1 MSIEV
6 RHAWKRFG
14 TFTALAGVNLSVPSG
29 RLTALLGPSG
39 SGKTTLLRIIAGLE
53 SPDATPDPESGKV
66 LFHGE
71 DVSNVPAG
79 RRGVGFVFQHYALF
93 RHLTVFDN
101 IAFGLSVRSR
111 RDRPSAKQ
119 IAERVNELLDLIQLA
134 GLGGRYPDQLS
145 GGQRQRVALA
155 RALAVQPRVLLLDEP
170 FAAVDKVTRRKLYAE
185 LAELRGALE
194 IPCVLVTHDLDEAAM
209 LADRMAILRR
219 GATLQDGPPDE
230 VLRRP
235 ASVEVA
241 RLVDMRNVFAGRLA
255 GHDAAR
261 GTSLVEWAGLRLE
274 ARACPRFAAG
284 DRIAWC
290 IPTSEIVLHRADRA
304 SRGERENPV
313 EGGVATAMRMGD
325 ATVVALAPD
334 AAPGDL
340 LHFSVPTHVAQRN
353 GLVPGAR
360 ARVSLL
366 ADAIHAMPPAGG

>member
-1 MSIEV
+1 M
-6 RHAWKRFG
+6 
-14 TFTALAGVNLSVPSG
+14 
-29 RLTALLGPSG
+29 
-39 SGKTTLLRIIAGLE
+39 
-53 SPDATPDPESGKV
+53 
-66 LFHGE
+66 
-71 DVSNVPAG
+71 
-79 RRGVGFVFQHYALF
+79 
-93 RHLTVFDN
+93 
-101 IAFGLSVRSR
+101 
-111 RDRPSAKQ
+111 
-119 IAERVNELLDLIQLA
+119 
-134 GLGGRYPDQLS
+134 
-145 GGQRQRVALA
+145 A
-155 RALAVQPRVLLLDEP
+155 RALARRPRVLLLDEP

-185 LAELRGALE
+185 LAELRGALDV
-194 IPCVLVTHDLDEAAM
+194 PCVLVTHDLDEAAM

-219 GATLQDGPPDE
+219 GATLQDGPPEE

-274 ARACPRFAAG
+274 ARACPRFAPG
-284 DRIAWC
+284 ERIAWC
-290 IPTSEIVLHRADRA
+290 IPTSEIVLHRPDRA

-325 ATVVALAPD
+325 ATLVALAPD

-353 GLVPGAR
+353 GLAPGAR

>member
-1 MSIEV
+1 MEGLVVACRQDAPIPLD
-6 RHAWKRFG
+6 ARFACG
-14 TFTALAGVNLSVPSG
+14 PRETLALV
-29 RLTALLGPSG
+29 GPSG
-39 SGKTTLLRIIAGLE
+39 AGKTTLLRAIAGLARVADCTVAIGGE
-53 SPDATPDPESGKV
+53 AWSDPARGID
-66 LFHGE
+66 L
-71 DVSNVPAG
+71 PAH
-79 RRGVGFVFQHYALF
+79 RRAVGFVFQSYALF
-93 RHLTVFDN
+93 PHMTALGNVV
-101 IAFGLSVRSR
+101 AALGGLPARE
-111 RDRPSAKQ
+111 
-119 IAERVNELLDLIQLA
+119 AEARAREWLRRVNLE
-134 GLGGRYPDQLS
+134 GLEDRHPRALS
-145 GGQRQRVALA
+145 GGQQQRVAMA
-155 RALAVQPRVLLLDEP
+155 RALARLPRVLLLDEP